1 MWHDSKLMNNTA
13 NALFGLVLFVL
24 LLSGVWWVIQRPFF
38 TLRVIRV
45 DAASVA
51 GNAAANNDLRHVN
64 PLTIRNTALPKIR
77 GNFFTANLESV
88 RAAFEAVPWVRKASV
103 QREWPNKL
111 VVTLEEHVA
120 IGTWGEDGRLISA
133 KGDVFTANL
142 AEAEDDADLI
152 ALNGPEGSEKE
163 VLAQYREF
171 KNWFGKINLAP
182 ESVNYSSRYAWSLKL
197 NNGMQVELGR
207 VQDANTLKGRVDKLM
222 QVYPQLL
229 ASLQDSI
236 ESVDMR
242 YPNGL
247 ALKSS
252 HSNIGL
258 KKQTK
263 ASGKT

>member
-1 MWHDSKLMNNTA
+1 
-13 NALFGLVLFVL
+13 
-24 LLSGVWWVIQRPFF
+24 
-38 TLRVIRV
+38 
-45 DAASVA
+45 
-51 GNAAANNDLRHVN
+51 
-64 PLTIRNTALPKIR
+64 
-77 GNFFTANLESV
+77 V
-88 RAAFEAVPWVRKASV
+88 RSAFETVPWVRKASV

-120 IGTWGEDGRLISA
+120 LGTWGENGQLISA

-142 AEAEDDADLI
+142 AEAEDDADLV
-152 ALNGPEGSEKE
+152 ALTGPDGSEKE
-163 VLAQYREF
+163 VLAQYVEF
-171 KNWFGKINLAP
+171 KNWFAKINLAP

-197 NNGMQVELGR
+197 NNGMQVQLGR
-207 VQDANTLKGRVDKLM
+207 VQDATTLKSRVDKLM
-222 QVYPQLL
+222 TVYPQLL

-252 HSNIGL
+252 HSNLGS

>member
-13 NALFGLVLFVL
+13 NALFGLVLFILV
-24 LLSGVWWVIQRPFF
+24 LSGVWWVIQRPFF
-38 TLRVIRV
+38 TLKVIRV
-45 DAASVA
+45 EASNASNSA
-51 GNAAANNDLRHVN
+51 GLQHVN

-77 GNFFTANLESV
+77 GNFFTANLDSV
-88 RAAFEAVPWVRKASV
+88 RAAFETVPWVRKARV

-111 VVTLEEHVA
+111 IVTLEEHVA
-120 IGTWGEDGRLISA
+120 LGTWGEDGQLISA

-142 AEAEDDADLI
+142 AEAEDDADLV
-152 ALNGPEGSEKE
+152 ALSGPEGSEKE
-163 VLAQYREF
+163 VLAQYLEF
-171 KNWFGKINLAP
+171 KNWFAKINLAP
-182 ESVNYSSRYAWSLKL
+182 DSVNYSSRYAWSLKL
-197 NNGMQVELGR
+197 NNGMQVQLGR
-207 VQDANTLKGRVDKLM
+207 VQDATTLKSRVDKLM
-222 QVYPQLL
+222 TVYPQLL

-252 HSNIGL
+252 HSNIGS

>member
-13 NALFGLVLFVL
+13 NALFGLVLFILV
-24 LLSGVWWVIQRPFF
+24 LSGVWWVIQRPLF
-38 TLRVIRV
+38 TLKAIRV
-45 DAASVA
+45 EASNMTDST
-51 GNAAANNDLRHVN
+51 GLRHVN

-77 GNFFTANLESV
+77 GNFFTANLDSV

-111 VVTLEEHVA
+111 IVTLEEHVA
-120 IGTWGEDGRLISA
+120 LGTWGEDGLLISA

-142 AEAEDDADLI
+142 AEAEDDADLV
-152 ALNGPEGSEKE
+152 ALSGPEGSEKE
-163 VLAQYREF
+163 VLAQYLEF
-171 KNWFGKINLAP
+171 KNWFARINLAP
-182 ESVNYSSRYAWSLKL
+182 DSVNYSSRYAWSLKL
-197 NNGMQVELGR
+197 NNGMEVQLGR
-207 VQDANTLKGRVDKLM
+207 VQDATTLKGRVDKLM
-222 QVYPQLL
+222 TVYPQLL

-252 HSNIGL
+252 HSNIGS